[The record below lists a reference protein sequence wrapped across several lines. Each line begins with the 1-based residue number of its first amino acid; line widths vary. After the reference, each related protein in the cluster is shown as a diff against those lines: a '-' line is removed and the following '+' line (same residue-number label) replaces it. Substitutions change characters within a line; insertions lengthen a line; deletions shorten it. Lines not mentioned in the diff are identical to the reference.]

1 MFFFVIF
8 IIVAFCSYWEILG
21 SLRENAKRKMF
32 LFLFGGFYLLSF
44 LRWEYG
50 TDWSG
55 YYLHFEI
62 YNSWDSL
69 DQQEFI
75 YIFVLLFAKSII
87 NDYTFVLFCFATILF
102 FFQIKGVSKL
112 SILPLTSLFVLTGTY
127 FCYVGFVRQHIAVV
141 IAFYSLIYI
150 RERRFVPFIICFI
163 LAFGL
168 HYSALVF
175 LPAYWIYNLK
185 FSRKQLFCFLLI
197 SMFLSSVMMLLL
209 QSVGDV
215 IGITSIAARSEG
227 YLDQGYDYEDDTMLD
242 PRQLII
248 KACLNRG
255 VVILIIFY
263 LFDKIRKSDSW
274 SFYNGLFNLYFF
286 GTILFFMSSPLHITL
301 TRMSWYYDFSQ
312 VLIIPALFAYTQKKY
327 TKFVFFCIMT
337 VYLAGRLY
345 LSVNAYEGDNSY
357 KFIPFIENML
367 V

>member
-1 MFFFVIF
+1 ML
-8 IIVAFCSYWEILG
+8 SYWEVFGVLG
-21 SLRENAKRKMF
+21 ENTKRKLF
-32 LFLFGGFYLLSF
+32 LFLYGIFYLLSF

-50 TDWSG
+50 TDWDG
-55 YYLHFEI
+55 YYTHFDA
-62 YNSWDSL
+62 YTWDSF

-87 NDYTFVLFCFATILF
+87 NDYTFVLFCFATILY
-102 FFQIKGVSKL
+102 FFQIRGVSKL

-141 IAFYSLIYI
+141 IAFFSLIYI
-150 RERRFVPFIICFI
+150 REKRLIPFIICFVI
-163 LAFGL
+163 ALGF

-185 FSRKQLFCFLLI
+185 FSRRQLLFFLLI

-215 IGITSIAARSEG
+215 AGVASIAYRTEG
-227 YLDQGYDYEDDTMLD
+227 YLDEGYDYEDGSVLD
-242 PRQLII
+242 PRQQII
-248 KACLNRG
+248 KACFNRG
-255 VVILIIFY
+255 LVVLIILY
-263 LFDKIRKSDSW
+263 LFDKIRDSDSW

-301 TRMSWYYDFSQ
+301 TRMTWYYDFVQ
-312 VLIIPALFAYTQKKY
+312 VLIIPAIFVYTRNKY
-327 TKFVFFCIMT
+327 SKFVLFCIMT
-337 VYLAGRLY
+337 VYLAGKLY
-345 LSVNAYEGDNSY
+345 LGVNAYEGDNSY